1 MPEMQNILIVD
12 DDPDWRRFLADTLSE
27 HYAVPLAFWTA
38 SECSLCV

>member
-12 DDPDWRRFLADTLSE
+12 VDPDWRRSLADTLSE